1 MIRRVVHGGFSE
13 NSYFGRKIKFSCP
26 KKCFEFLG
34 QNRFFKVI
42 SGHSCGIFEKP
53 PCKYSIDGSDKG
65 NDLFSGFVVVKLA
78 SFEFD
83 VEIGRISSL
92 SGKKIFE
99 LPLFSV

>member
-1 MIRRVVHGGFSE
+1 MIRRVVQGGFSE
-13 NSYFGRKIKFSCP
+13 NSYFGRKFKFSCP

-34 QNRFFKVI
+34 QKI
-42 SGHSCGIFEKP
+42 HSCGIFAKP